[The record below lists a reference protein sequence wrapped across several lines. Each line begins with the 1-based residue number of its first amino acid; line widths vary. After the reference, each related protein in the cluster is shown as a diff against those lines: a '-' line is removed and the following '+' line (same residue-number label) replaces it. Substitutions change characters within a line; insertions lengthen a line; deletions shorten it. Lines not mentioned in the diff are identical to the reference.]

1 MKSFS
6 FCIILLL
13 KLNYSVKIAYIYD
26 YIAIKYIKG
35 YYFTMD
41 NLSYLNLK
49 EQVNHGNIQLPL
61 ELYSVEYRNS
71 SDFYSHWHDEMEF
84 IYVIE
89 GRSEICI
96 DLKKLKI
103 STGDF
108 IIVPKGSIH
117 YIIGNDNTKIS
128 FIALVFNLSLIEGNN
143 LDYSQINF
151 INPILQNKLFFKN
164 LITFNDSSY
173 NDIINSFNLLTKSY
187 KEKGYGYQL
196 AIKSSLLN
204 IFYLLFKENY
214 ITIKIENENYNNLI
228 KIEKLKEVIKFIQ
241 TNYKSHISTKELANI
256 AKYSEYHFLRFF
268 KNETGKTCTQYIN
281 NFRIKKAALLLSNTN
296 LSITDIAYEVGFG
309 DISYFIKTFKKQ
321 MSISPAKYRKE
332 LLRN

>member
-1 MKSFS
+1 
-6 FCIILLL
+6 
-13 KLNYSVKIAYIYD
+13 
-26 YIAIKYIKG
+26 
-35 YYFTMD
+35 MD

-89 GRSEICI
+89 GKSEICI
-96 DLKKLKI
+96 DLKKFKI

-173 NDIINSFNLLTKSY
+173 SDIINSFNLLS
-187 KEKGYGYQL
+187 
-196 AIKSSLLN
+196 
-204 IFYLLFKENY
+204 KENY

-241 TNYKSHISTKELANI
+241 TNYKSHISTKDLANI

-281 NFRIKKAALLLSNTN
+281 NFRVEKAAILLSNTN

-332 LLRN
+332 LFKN